1 VTLDP
6 TVVAVIMGMAAL
18 TYLERIGG
26 VWVAGRVAQP
36 ERVER
41 WLRPVPGAILS
52 SIVVPAAIAADW
64 RGLVAVAV
72 VFCVMSR
79 SGNVLLAAA
88 LGTAVI
94 AALRW

>member
-1 VTLDP
+1 MRLDP
-6 TVVAVIMGMAAL
+6 TFLAVITGMAAL
-18 TYLERIGG
+18 TYLARIGG

-36 ERVER
+36 ERLER

-52 SIVVPAAIAADW
+52 AIVVPAAVAAGW

-72 VFCVMSR
+72 VVCVMRRWGS
-79 SGNVLLAAA
+79 VLLAAA

-94 AALRW
+94 AALHW